1 MALLRFESVSFR
13 YPDAE
18 TNALE
23 ALSFSIEKGEY
34 VVVCGE
40 SGCGKTTLLRMT
52 KSELRPVGQGEGTV
66 YYKDKPVQQ
75 LNAEQSAFK
84 IGFVQQN
91 PDNQIVTDYVWHEL
105 AFGLE
110 NMALPVQDIRRRVS
124 EMASFFGME
133 EWFHKKTCQLS
144 GGQKQMLNLA
154 AVMAMDPEVLI
165 LDEPTSM
172 LDPLAA
178 ANLLG
183 MVRRINRE
191 LGVAVLICEHRLED
205 VFQTAD
211 QVLLMKKGRMLWKD
225 TPEQIAEHLQQDP
238 DSSRIYYG
246 LPGAVRIF
254 GELRKQGI
262 YPEGKKLPLN
272 IRDARNALAELQAD
286 DQYVIRTLETKTEGS
301 TKQKAI
307 EAKELWFRYE
317 KNAPNILRSMD
328 FQLKKGEIFALL
340 GGNGA
345 GKSTFLKLAAGLL
358 RPQRGKLKTA
368 EGMRLAMLPQSPQ
381 ALFHY
386 DTVWEEFLES
396 AVAGWKEE
404 AARQKAEE
412 MAAFLELDGKKFS
425 HPYDLSGGE
434 MQRAAVGKL
443 LLQRADILLMDEP
456 TKGLDAY
463 LKQSLAEMLRKLADQ
478 KLSILMVT
486 HDLEFAASY
495 ADRCGLLFDGQLI
508 SEDEPHGFFSGNRF
522 YTTAAG
528 LIAGDRIEKVITC
541 GEVIAACRSAE

>member
-18 TNALE
+18 KEALE
-23 ALSFSIEKGEY
+23 ELSFSIEKGEY

-40 SGCGKTTLLRMT
+40 SGCGKTTLLRMA
-52 KSELRPVGQGEGTV
+52 KPELRPVGQGKGTV
-66 YYKDKPVQQ
+66 YYKEIPVQQ
-75 LNAEQSAFK
+75 LDAEQSAFK

-262 YPEGKKLPLN
+262 YPEQKKLPLN
-272 IRDARNALAELQAD
+272 IRDARNAMTELQTD
-286 DQYVIRTLETKTEGS
+286 DQYVTRTLEAKTERS
-301 TKQKAI
+301 TRQKVI

-317 KNAPNILRSMD
+317 KNAPDILRSMD
-328 FQLKKGEIFALL
+328 FQLQRGEIFALL

-345 GKSTFLKLAAGLL
+345 GKSTFLKSAAGLL
-358 RPQRGKLKTA
+358 RPQRGRLKIA
-368 EGMRLAMLPQSPQ
+368 EGLRLAMLPQSPQ

-541 GEVIAACRSAE
+541 GEVIAACQNAE